1 MKKVIVVFV
10 FLSSIFCAKAQFST
24 SLSGEALFPLSN
36 MSNRVD
42 FGFGPAVSAG
52 YTFKNK
58 IGVTLGYEYL
68 WFISLIPDYT
78 QKSEYLSLSYNFFE
92 KGLIPYA
99 GLKAGLFQSSQMV
112 YNMEL
117 SDNYFGLTPNIGIL
131 FESGIISNLKID
143 ANFSFTNAFNESEF
157 KYLKFGIGV
166 YYFFKK

>member
-1 MKKVIVVFV
+1 MKKVIVLFA
-10 FLSSIFCAKAQFST
+10 FLSSIFYAQAQFST
-24 SLSGEALFPLSN
+24 GINGEVLFPLSN
-36 MSNRVD
+36 MSNRAD
-42 FGFGPAVSAG
+42 FGFGPSVSAG
-52 YTFKNK
+52 YTFKKK
-58 IGVTLGYEYL
+58 IRISLGYEYL
-68 WFISLIPDYT
+68 MFKTLIPDYT
-78 QKSEYLSLSYNFFE
+78 QKSGYLSLSYNFFE

-99 GLKAGLFQSSQMV
+99 GLKAGLFQSSQMA
-112 YNMEL
+112 YNIEL